1 MCVCLQTRYLVSL
14 KLRTQDVVAAA
25 EPNLSLNART
35 ESCESYCAQTPADED
50 LSNSSFN
57 VMLP

>member
-1 MCVCLQTRYLVSL
+1 MFVCKLGIYLVSL
-14 KLRTQDVVAAA
+14 KLRTQDVVAAV
-25 EPNLSLNART
+25 EPNLFEQSRVRVT
-35 ESCESYCAQTPADED
+35 AQTPADED